1 MTFSS
6 NKNSKPDAVCRHEE
20 HCRPAVSLLDYPKGN
35 SSSVRAVSYLEFLES
50 LSQIRWWKSFLHQDM
65 ANEYELYLEASTRG
79 YHAYFK
85 DSTVYIGEIFFCEL
99 EPDNRYSRYAF
110 VVKNEAN
117 RFVGHVLAELSK
129 ILNKF
134 FIRIWTNW
142 SRMYWEQVQQWPR
155 KWPRTTSRLSTGWE
169 CSISEETS

>member
-1 MTFSS
+1 
-6 NKNSKPDAVCRHEE
+6 
-20 HCRPAVSLLDYPKGN
+20 
-35 SSSVRAVSYLEFLES
+35 
-50 LSQIRWWKSFLHQDM
+50 M

-85 DSTVYIGEIFFCEL
+85 DATVYIGEIFFCEL

-110 VVKNEAN
+110 VVKNEDN

-134 FIRIWTNW
+134 FLSEYGQIEAECIGNRFNNG
-142 SRMYWEQVQQWPR
+142 RGNDLELAVDYRLVGNARFLR
-155 KWPRTTSRLSTGWE
+155 KLLKKKYRKRTLSQITTG
-169 CSISEETS
+169 S